1 MKKMTTSPQS
11 RRGRSAPSRRG
22 RQGASLGAV
31 TLTAVLCL
39 VAAGCGDSSDSSD
52 AAASG
57 ASSDATSGAAQPASG
72 SNDSVVAEA
81 QARLDPYVQPIT
93 SIGDFTPLPSAPP
106 KKSVYVVRNNV
117 PVAALVDAPIE
128 AAAEAL
134 GWEVTINAVDPTDPQ
149 AQGNAMEQGVAA
161 GADYILVVSG
171 SAESM
176 GAGLDAAKEA
186 GVPVFLEGGTTKAE
200 GEANGI
206 YSNSGSGNIENAVAR
221 LMDEV
226 IIDSNGTGK
235 ALVVSVPDYPI
246 LATLTDEVKKEFEPA
261 CPDCSM
267 ETLNI
272 SIPDLFNAAAP
283 QQIVS
288 ALRKDPDIDYLV
300 MSFDS
305 LAAGVP
311 EALSTAGLTKVKLLL
326 AAPDPTQVP
335 LLADGTYMAEALQPV
350 ETLMWAVFDEMGRYS
365 VGVDTESEKHDL
377 PPFPVWTKD
386 TLPAGATKFEGPDG
400 YQDQWKALWQVS

>member
-1 MKKMTTSPQS
+1 ML
-11 RRGRSAPSRRG
+11 GSALIL
-22 RQGASLGAV
+22 SL
-31 TLTAVLCL
+31 VL
-39 VAAGCGDSSDSSD
+39 AACGNSSDSAGKSTGG
-52 AAASG
+52 SG
-57 ASSDATSGAAQPASG
+57 AN
-72 SNDSVVAEA
+72 NDSVVAAA
-81 QARLDPYVQPIT
+81 QQRLEPHLSPIT
-93 SIGDFTPLPSAPP
+93 SIGDFTPLPSTPP
-106 KKSVYVVRNNV
+106 QKSVYVVRNNV
-117 PVAALVDAPIE
+117 PVAALVDAPIK

-134 GWEVTINAVDPTDPQ
+134 GWEVKISAVDPTDPQ
-149 AQGNAMEQGVAA
+149 AQGNAMKQGVAA

-176 GAGLDAAKEA
+176 GAGLDAAKKA

-206 YSNSGSGNIENAVAR
+206 YSNSGSGYIRDAVAR

-226 IIDSNGTGK
+226 IVDSNGTGK

-246 LATLTDEVKKEFEPA
+246 LATLTDDVKKEFEPA

-267 ETLNI
+267 QTLDV

-288 ALRKDPDIDYLV
+288 ALRKNPDIDYLV
-300 MSFDS
+300 ISFDS

-326 AAPDPTQVP
+326 AAPDATQVP
-335 LLADGTYMAEALQPV
+335 LLAKGTYMMEALQPV
-350 ETLMWAVFDEMGRYS
+350 ETLMWSVFDEMARYS
-365 VGVDTESEKHDL
+365 LGVETESEKHDV
-377 PPFPVWTKD
+377 PPYPVWTKD
-386 TLPAGATKFEGPDG
+386 NVPAGATKFEGPDG
-400 YQDQWKALWQVS
+400 YQGQWKALWQVS